1 MSPNEEQARNRF
13 IIINIT
19 RIGATAIAILG
30 LIVWQTDW
38 PKPGGTPLLGVPLA
52 LIGLVASFAGAQ
64 WLVKKW
70 RTPPE

>member
-1 MSPNEEQARNRF
+1 MTPLEQARNRF
-13 IIINIT
+13 IIINLT
-19 RIGATAIAILG
+19 RIGGTAIAVLG

-38 PKPGGTPLLGVPLA
+38 PQPGGTTWLGLPLA
-52 LIGLVASFAGAQ
+52 LIGLAVSFAGPQ